1 MDFDDVLKDV
11 GSFGPY
17 QKIIICFVLLPA
29 ALPCA
34 FHAYSQLFIAATP
47 RHWCRIPELEPWLRD
62 YMDLVLNLSI
72 PIISEQQQ
80 FLDYASCEMYKRN
93 YSDIV
98 RYLEYRTPYELQN
111 DKVWHI
117 GSPKKSETEK
127 CQHGWHYDRS
137 QYPSTVVA
145 EVDMWGRRPSF
156 YAYLLLEVVACAA
169 SAFAWDFNSWLGLR
183 FVVGLTVPAILA
195 SPYVLAI
202 EMVDPEK
209 RVFCTIVSNIAY
221 SCGLVLLA
229 GVVYLIRDW
238 RYLSLAVS
246 LPLLLLFSC
255 FFVLPE
261 SPRWLLAVNQPERA
275 AKILKSMARVNGVPL
290 PSNFANTLAERFQK
304 SQSIKSAD
312 SSSSTFGLLDLFR
325 TKNMRHKTL
334 IITLIWFANT
344 SVYVGLSYYAPALG
358 GDEIW
363 NFFLAGVVE
372 LPTYL
377 LLWPG
382 LSYFGRRWILCISM
396 LMGGVACV
404 ATFLYS
410 QEANVMLI
418 LYCIGKMG
426 ISSAFVVLPLLASEI
441 YPTVVRGLGMSF
453 SSVIA
458 MIGPIIIPIINH
470 MGQQMLVLPLIVMGV
485 LLIVGG
491 LASLFLPETKGK
503 NLPQTIAEGYLSLG
517 YYPPVLLQILKKSV
531 SACSV
536 SSPDTDNAIL
546 IGVVDKSVIAQA
558 GLSLGAVNI
567 NAHKFDK
574 IKMIII
580 MGLVKCDGGD
590 FSLRMCC

>member
-1 MDFDDVLKDV
+1 MDFDEVLKEV
-11 GSFGPY
+11 GSFGLY
-17 QKIIICFVLLPA
+17 QKIIICAVLLPA

-47 RHWCRIPELEPWLRD
+47 KHWCRIPELEPWVQD
-62 YMDLVLNLSI
+62 YTELVMNLSI
-72 PIISEQQQ
+72 PLTATEYSQ
-80 FLDYASCEMYKRN
+80 CEMYVRN

-98 RYLEYRTPYELQN
+98 RYMEYRTPVDLQR

-117 GSPKKSETEK
+117 GSPSGSKLMP

-137 QYPSTVVA
+137 QYPTTVVTEWNLVCDQSYLVTLA
-145 EVDMWGRRPSF
+145 LVVFGVGGLVGNYIFGYLQDMWGRRPSF
-156 YAYLLLEVVACAA
+156 YAYLMLEIAACAA
-169 SAFAWDFNSWLGLR
+169 SALAWSFNSWLGLR
-183 FVVGLTVPAILA
+183 FIVGLTVPAILA

-202 EMVDPEK
+202 EMVGPDK

-229 GVVYLIRDW
+229 GIVYIVRDW
-238 RYLSLAVS
+238 RYLTLAVS

-261 SPRWLLAVNQPERA
+261 SPRWLMAVGQPRKA
-275 AKILKSMARVNGVPL
+275 AKVLKTMARVNGLTVVPDFINIIEQKFQSTHQS
-290 PSNFANTLAERFQK
+290 SN
-304 SQSIKSAD
+304 
-312 SSSSTFGLLDLFR
+312 SSTSAGILDLFR
-325 TKNMRHKTL
+325 TKNMCRKTL

-372 LPTYL
+372 LPTYI

-382 LSYFGRRWILCISM
+382 LSYFGRRFILCISM
-396 LMGGVACV
+396 LSGGVACV
-404 ATFLYS
+404 TTFLYS
-410 QEANVMLI
+410 ENADMMLI

-458 MIGPIIIPIINH
+458 MIGPIVIPIINH
-470 MGQQMLVLPLIVMGV
+470 MGQQMLVLPLIVMGS

-491 LASLFLPETKGK
+491 VASLFLPETKGK
-503 NLPQTIAEGYLSLG
+503 NLPQTIAEGEAVPLSFLSNCCDND
-517 YYPPVLLQILKKSV
+517 PKNNVRKSRNSRSDRCKRQYTV
-531 SACSV
+531 CSICK
-536 SSPDTDNAIL
+536 TEIKNR
-546 IGVVDKSVIAQA
+546 GV
-558 GLSLGAVNI
+558 
-567 NAHKFDK
+567 
-574 IKMIII
+574 
-580 MGLVKCDGGD
+580 
-590 FSLRMCC
+590 